1 MEVSPMPDDPRRNTE
16 TPTIKANKSSA
27 MRWAI
32 GIAILFIVGVIAW
45 WISDPRGEPAELTP
59 QNQSEQN
66 QPGYESLEGEQQTP
80 PAVVPNQ
87 DTGGSPPATPE
98 PAGPGTQ

>member
-1 MEVSPMPDDPRRNTE
+1 MPDDPRRNTE

-32 GIAILFIVGVIAW
+32 GIAILFILGMVAW
-45 WISDPRGEPAELTP
+45 WLSNPRGEPAGFSP
-59 QNQSEQN
+59 QDQQQN
-66 QPGYESLEGEQQTP
+66 QPGYESLDGSQTP
-80 PAVVPNQ
+80 PAVAPNQ
-87 DTGGSPPATPE
+87 DSNGSPPAAPE